1 MGNSN
6 LDNTVML
13 LTEGWCRFL
22 SSTSVL
28 LSMILLELSSKILF
42 RVTNHFLENLVTN
55 DPAESILISIR
66 QRFVTHMTSPY
77 RLYGLFKPLWAH
89 YHCMLMYFLNDQWLC
104 ISKSQNQRP
113 GCCLNTCKER
123 KIKKENRFAR
133 L

>member
-13 LTEGWCRFL
+13 LTYWWWPF
-22 SSTSVL
+22 SSPTSVL

-133 L
+133 F